1 MYVCGVPN
9 LLGLNLSN
17 LINTKIKKSC
27 SLYSNVFYI
36 DSIKSKVIYKVNN
49 KFIFDIHYD
58 EIEYLQFNIVILK
71 NIILNFNKRH
81 LFIEFDKLLKKFNYY
96 EYNDIENYCFEEIYE
111 LLDNNKNIIN
121 DELIYDLI
129 KYYKSRYSYD
139 YFYTPKEYI
148 EALLLKNIN
157 TLLDK

>member
-1 MYVCGVPN
+1 M
-9 LLGLNLSN
+9 LGLNLSN

-58 EIEYLQFNIVILK
+58 QREYLQFNIVILK
-71 NIILNFNKRH
+71 NIILNFNKRR
-81 LFIEFDKLLKKFNYY
+81 LFIEFDELLKKFNYY
-96 EYNDIENYCFEEIYE
+96 EYNDIENYCFEEIDE
-111 LLDNNKNIIN
+111 LLNDNKNIIN
-121 DELIYDLI
+121 GELIDDLI
-129 KYYKSRYSYD
+129 KYYRLRYPYD

-148 EALLLKNIN
+148 EQMLIENIN
-157 TLLDK
+157 